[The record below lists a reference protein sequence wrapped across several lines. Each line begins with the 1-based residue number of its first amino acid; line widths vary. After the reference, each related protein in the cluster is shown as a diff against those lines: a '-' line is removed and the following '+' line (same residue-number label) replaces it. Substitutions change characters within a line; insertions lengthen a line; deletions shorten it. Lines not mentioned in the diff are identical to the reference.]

1 MQCADCH
8 FTDPSDYS
16 DVTSGD
22 CPMCGSNSYQDQPNP
37 INSEM
42 GQRDMPAPGEEDQ
55 GGNPLRE
62 GILAD
67 NGWQPYGTSQGT
79 GRDES
84 YASVQATY
92 QDRFNPSMFPD
103 RDGFD
108 QCPRCKGLVGSHD
121 TLLTDK
127 GCSGC
132 GFAYRR
138 DSPRPGPNQQIF
150 PQVVAPP
157 KHPETGEPLTSPNY
171 VPIAPNEVMQ
181 MTPRQGAPSLMN
193 PIQQNVIDRQDSV
206 IPWHMAADFDIEQVI
221 EPGPHTVEVSAP
233 GQPLI
238 LQHDDPAVLD
248 AAKRQMTAGLLGDL
262 AQGAG
267 MAGAIAL
274 APETGGA
281 SLAAEEGLAGAAG
294 GGLARGMLGRA
305 AGGLMKAITPGNV
318 GRQIGNGALRQI
330 GEQAVGMGG
339 QPQGG
344 GAGSTPEQFRG
355 LDQLSHIVGA
365 FGDDSSSPTSQD
377 HIPSNDTEDPEQV
390 DPKEKNDGDNK
401 DWEKDFSVNGDG
413 GTASPEHPF
422 DENGGGMEALELL
435 LPLVLQHHQNGTGH
449 DDPLIQALD
458 QILEGEAPGYKDSDP
473 DHEAIEIVMGGGKP
487 KEEDSDSD
495 EKTLP
500 GAEDEKDDPLV
511 DDEPKKESRVASGP
525 RTPEQF
531 KAVADLLRT
540 QGRDSELQNLIDM
553 PDQYEKEL
561 AEVQQRQDIT
571 PAETPAA
578 PMPPQPAQEE
588 TPPGAGM
595 PMPAPPTGIQP
606 MGAVHT
612 HCPPCPNCT
621 SHTTGFIDNEGHA
634 SCKTCHHHWK
644 EGDLLASD
652 GDSSHN
658 TTTSSDHHHDPVDPA
673 ADQHQRG
680 DLAEQQDTGLTWQD
694 ESGQPLQVGQQYDM
708 YSARYEIPDEI
719 RITAIKPEAIE
730 YELTSEYGIDHS
742 TQITKQDA
750 DLYRYTFVP
759 AGLDDAPI
767 NATNDPGVEEN
778 NAYAGQADPGQ
789 VSDVSHQAAVDP
801 NLAWLM
807 DGAPNTREAGANFTL
822 REQRGFIDEY
832 GTARNADKLDLSG
845 THYTSDFGSGASDDD
860 FLFGP

>member
-16 DVTSGD
+16 DVTGGG
-22 CPMCGSNSYQDQPNP
+22 CPMCGGTDYQDQPNP
-37 INSEM
+37 IHSEM
-42 GQRDMPAPGEEDQ
+42 EQRNMPAPGEEDQ

-84 YASVQATY
+84 YASVRATTP
-92 QDRFNPSMFPD
+92 NLPS
-103 RDGFD
+103 
-108 QCPRCKGLVGSHD
+108 H
-121 TLLTDK
+121 
-127 GCSGC
+127 
-132 GFAYRR
+132 
-138 DSPRPGPNQQIF
+138 
-150 PQVVAPP
+150 
-157 KHPETGEPLTSPNY
+157 
-171 VPIAPNEVMQ
+171 
-181 MTPRQGAPSLMN
+181 MN
-193 PIQQNVIDRQDSV
+193 PIQQNVIARQEAV

-221 EPGPHTVEVSAP
+221 EPGPHTVEVDAP

-248 AAKRQMTAGLLGDL
+248 AAKRQMTAGLIGTLF
-262 AQGAG
+262 GAG
-267 MAGAIAL
+267 GGAAGAAAAGAL
-274 APETGGA
+274 APETGGL
-281 SLAAEEGLAGAAG
+281 SLIAAPI
-294 GGLARGMLGRA
+294 LGRA
-305 AGGLMKAITPGNV
+305 AGGMLGHVLGKGVEND
-318 GRQIGNGALRQI
+318 L
-330 GEQAVGMGG
+330 GMNG

-344 GAGSTPEQFRG
+344 GGAGATPEQFRG

-365 FGDDSSSPTSQD
+365 FGDEYSSPTSQD
-377 HIPSNDTEDPEQV
+377 HVPSNDTEDPEQV

-413 GTASPEHPF
+413 GTASPHPF
-422 DENGGGMEALELL
+422 DEANSGGLEALQLL
-435 LPLVLQHHQNGTGH
+435 LPLVMHHYQNGTGH
-449 DDPLIQALD
+449 DDPLIHALD
-458 QILEGEAPGYKDSDP
+458 QMLESEAPGYKDADP
-473 DHEAIEIVMGGGKP
+473 DHEAIEIIIGGGKP
-487 KEEDSDSD
+487 KQKDEAGDSD
-495 EKTLP
+495 EKALP

-511 DDEPKKESRVASGP
+511 DEEPKKESRVASGP

-531 KAVADLLRT
+531 KAVADLLR
-540 QGRDSELQNLIDM
+540 QDGRDSELQNLIDM

-612 HCPPCPNCT
+612 HCPQCPKCD
-621 SHTTGFIDNEGHA
+621 SHTTGFVDNEGNA
-634 SCKTCHHHWK
+634 YCKTCHNHWK
-644 EGDLLASD
+644 EDDLLASD

-673 ADQHQRG
+673 ADQRQRG
-680 DLAEQQDTGLTWQD
+680 DLSQQQDTGLTWQD
-694 ESGQPLQVGQQYDM
+694 QSGQPLQVGQQYDM

-719 RITAIKPEAIE
+719 RITAIKPDAIE

-750 DLYRYTFVP
+750 DLYQYTFVP

-767 NATNDPGVEEN
+767 NSTNDPGIEEN

-801 NLAWLM
+801 KLAWLM
-807 DGAPNTREAGANFTL
+807 GDEPNIREAGANFSL
-822 REQRGFIDEY
+822 MEQRGFIDER
-832 GTARNADKLDLSG
+832 GTARNADKLDLRG
-845 THYTSDFGSGASDDD
+845 THYTDDFGSGASDDD
-860 FLFGP
+860 FLFGL